1 MGDERQEGLA
11 VQMATL
17 AQQMRSVASSVE
29 DIKRSVQPFADL
41 DRRLAEM
48 AVRAETVRE
57 DVGLLWTR
65 SRAEER
71 SRGELAGAIAEVD
84 RKVDA
89 MKNKATGAMWVLGVC
104 LGVVQTFL
112 VGSIVW
118 VFTHINE
125 GDALNRLQQQRI
137 DVLEQAIGR
146 GGKQ

>member
-1 MGDERQEGLA
+1 MGDEKQEGLA
-11 VQMATL
+11 VQIATL
-17 AQQMRSVASSVE
+17 TQQVRSVAASVE
-29 DIKRSVQPFADL
+29 EIKRSVQPVAAL

-48 AVRAETVRE
+48 AVRAETMRE
-57 DVGLLWTR
+57 DVSVLWSS
-65 SRAEER
+65 SRAD
-71 SRGELAGAIAEVD
+71 ELARSELGDDIADVD

-104 LGVVQTFL
+104 LGLVQTFL

-137 DVLEQAIGR
+137 DLLEQAIGR